1 MASVAAAIDEAAGPK
16 HVDESLWWDDSFVY
30 LLNDLETIYSAAPPN
45 TDAVNVLMQTLRENH
60 GWLLNSLA
68 FFKPPNSNSRSAV
81 NCPRI
86 IIGKHSIE
94 IKSDLR
100 VMALQLSSFLA
111 LDEVQMYI
119 LVSRSFKQETLVT
132 TDGIESFLETI
143 AMRYF
148 LERQCLLKCTRQIL
162 MYNVTAENA
171 FSEYNAVREEANELL
186 KQGLED
192 KALVVF
198 KDLLLAKRPSKLDLQ
213 YADLWAEETLIEESL
228 IMDILFL
235 LYYEP
240 VRVCTADKWKR
251 LLGVFKDIISGCSN
265 IEKLAVTQEA
275 QKYAQH
281 VRYQAI
287 LVLIEALDLENLL
300 YMVHDNVPF
309 SQGSHAF
316 SLEDLQEIDN
326 SISVLNSLEDPESG
340 LLIFTWAIFIC
351 LVSMLPTPE
360 NQTTILEIDH
370 LVYIRQAY
378 DSGTPN
384 VILEMLQSEAF
395 QDFDVQGQVAGYKSV
410 LKTLM
415 AGFLAAYDFASQ
427 IEESTVKI
435 FLDIICEIYS
445 GQEVLCSEFWDRES
459 ILDGPIRSLLFTL
472 RDHFPYEILPMIR
485 LLSSLCEGAWPSE
498 CVYDFLYKMTKI
510 ATLFQSNG
518 ISYEN
523 NDSRTVQAH
532 ISLQVPGASGLV
544 IPVGTIGH
552 VMKVVNEDV
561 ILVRWESM
569 HSGILVML
577 IRMMQELS
585 SDQQYEELVG
595 SLEMLSRILSFN
607 KALTLKLLELDGSPI
622 VEMTRIY
629 GYMEKTLRV
638 DVINII
644 CSLINNLVPISKD
657 SRIPAL
663 CITILCNFCDCSPSR
678 VFTEIFKT
686 VVFQPRTNTF
696 NSDIWLLPE
705 GLARLL
711 SLDGDQSGGYYRF
724 TISLLDLCKMFVA
737 KGGRTKLV
745 MTLIIYIVRYILVN
759 HGNWKYKLRYE
770 RWQIT
775 SKIFELMRTGVMCK
789 MDQHSV
795 QLRHILMETLLYD
808 TTIHDVLLQVLCIRA
823 ESLEELYLNRLL
835 HPREIEWLQQAVY
848 SAMDLVGVALN
859 YVTGGEYLKDYAG
872 ASTLD
877 QCLLL
882 STSMPVPFVNAATSL
897 LGFHRNGSLQLAAAR
912 VLCSLCVIAQ
922 RTRPHSVSI
931 ESYLLSDKQ
940 RKYLSSILSHLLSE
954 ESASSNVELFSA
966 VMDLITSAAVYQP
979 SFVEVMLFPQESI
992 AEPTNSMKNN
1002 EIIRLGT
1009 STSVGYSMKLER
1021 TIYKGVEALWR
1032 YLQRCEI
1039 IMKRQPYILSQILHF
1054 LRTLWQAGTE
1064 YLHILDKFDGRDMF
1078 WKHISS
1084 CISVFSSSEV
1094 ILLSKMSDEELKA
1107 KAFQYQCQSSVLHI
1121 MAHDIFLR
1129 RHLVQFEKT
1138 VASVAK
1144 PDASSSTTVV
1154 TNTDQALTG
1163 KDNKAIMLKYARP
1176 SRAEKILLEWSNN
1189 STMNKTLQSYGSCLY
1204 DKQLLLHAKAV
1215 ARAFVVGLIGKV
1227 LSGDDAGLSLSLIEQ
1242 LQLFSK
1248 KIFEHP
1254 AFLELLG
1261 QYSTRGYSYGMELHA
1276 LIVNDLYY
1284 HLQGELE
1291 GRKIPPGSFQ
1301 RVSEYL
1307 IKLEIDSIFQTD
1319 KHLRLK
1325 ELHPLC
1331 EDKYIYDTKAL
1342 ETELGIEWW
1351 SHSDEKGFTTAAE
1364 KTLEILS
1371 RANKAS
1377 CLADLQL
1384 NALKAW
1390 MTVLALSIFDKKG
1403 TELGSITLNATFS
1416 EESIGLCVEDLCN
1429 YILASMQLLGPLG
1442 DPTNYMLN
1450 FLFTQ
1455 AQLLLIFVRWMS
1467 SHTMSTTNRMQTW
1480 PLYAKVIRTVITSLR
1495 SLTDIKPFIPD
1506 GFEVMLRCLL
1516 AVLLT
1521 SLELIHSQNKKY
1533 QANGESKT
1541 DKQNVGDVFSDV
1553 SLMSLGFLPVLCSC
1567 VEKNIVANLSLAVI
1581 DMLLKGFLAPNTW
1594 LPVFQKHFPTQYVI
1608 GRLRHDSWRDSA
1620 AVILNFCLSL
1630 ARVRGGAEML
1640 QSAGFFSSFSTFSH
1654 FLRDEL
1660 SLGSRDR
1667 EGPFSVW
1674 HKDRQCDGLWG
1685 LGLAVVTAMVNSLGE
1700 NDAGVSVLDNALTYF
1715 FSEKDYILCALYAP
1729 DLPTDALG
1737 RKRTKHQR
1745 PQTSLVALQET
1756 EHAITLMCHLAK
1768 NRVTWLNVMQGVD
1781 SELRETSIHLLAFI
1795 AREGLICTRD
1805 NTRESMLLRCPP
1817 LQTEEIAAHEKPSI
1831 INSKN
1836 GWFSVSARG
1845 SMAKRKRWTAL
1856 QQTALDLGT
1865 NILPSSLV
1873 KGEVESESIT
1883 ASFTEY
1889 SDLVALQVYRIT
1901 FLILNFLCMQA
1912 QAAIKRVEEAGN
1924 IDLVHFPELP
1934 VPEILHGLQDQ
1945 AVVITTDLCSSRKQ
1959 RPIEPQ
1965 VQSVCLLLLRIMEK
1979 SLYLEVCVMRI
1990 CGVTPVSVRLDD
2002 FSKEYKA
2009 LISATQGQQFLEGPL
2024 NSLKRVIVLLYPSI
2038 LT

>member
-1 MASVAAAIDEAAGPK
+1 MASVAAAIDEAAGPR

-30 LLNDLETIYSAAPPN
+30 LLHNLETIYSAAPPN
-45 TDAVNVLMQTLRENH
+45 TEAVDGLLQNLREHH
-60 GWLLNSLA
+60 GWLLNLLA
-68 FFKPPNSNSRSAV
+68 FFKLPNSNSRSAV

-86 IIGKHSIE
+86 IIGKHNIE
-94 IKSDLR
+94 IKSELR
-100 VMALQLSSFLA
+100 DMALQLSSFLA

-119 LVSRSFKQETLVT
+119 LVSRSLKQETLVA

-162 MYNVTAENA
+162 MYKFTAENA
-171 FSEYNAVREEANELL
+171 FFEYNAIREEANELL
-186 KQGLED
+186 EQGLED
-192 KALVVF
+192 KTLVVF
-198 KDLLLAKRPSKLDLQ
+198 KDLLLAKRPSKLDLR

-240 VRVCTADKWKR
+240 VRVCTADRWKS

-287 LVLIEALDLENLL
+287 LVLIEALDLESLL
-300 YMVHDNVPF
+300 YMVYDNVPF

-340 LLIFTWAIFIC
+340 LLIFTWAIFVC
-351 LVSMLPTPE
+351 LVCMLPTTE

-384 VILEMLQSEAF
+384 IILEMLQSEAF
-395 QDFDVQGQVAGYKSV
+395 QDFDAQGQVAGYKSV

-415 AGFLAAYDFASQ
+415 AGFLAAYDFANQ

-445 GQEVLCSEFWDRES
+445 GQEILCSEFWDRES
-459 ILDGPIRSLLFTL
+459 ILDGPIRNLLFTL
-472 RDHFPYEILPMIR
+472 RDHFPYEILPMIQ
-485 LLSSLCEGAWPSE
+485 LLSSLCEGAWPSQ

-510 ATLFQSNG
+510 TTLFQSDG
-518 ISYEN
+518 FSYEN
-523 NDSRTVQAH
+523 NDSKTVQAH
-532 ISLQVPGASGLV
+532 ISLQVPGAYGLI

-552 VMKVVNEDV
+552 IMKMVNEDV

-569 HSGILVML
+569 HSGILVVL
-577 IRMMQELS
+577 IRLMQELS
-585 SDQQYEELVG
+585 SDQQYEEVVG
-595 SLEMLSRILSFN
+595 SLELLCRMLSFN
-607 KALTLKLLELDGSPI
+607 KALTLKLLELDGSPV

-629 GYMEKTLRV
+629 GCMEKTLRV

-657 SRIPAL
+657 SKIPAL
-663 CITILCNFCDCSPSR
+663 CITVLCNFCDCSPSR

-686 VVFQPRTNTF
+686 VVFQPRTNTS
-696 NSDIWLLPE
+696 NSDIWLLPK

-711 SLDGDQSGGYYRF
+711 SLDGDQSGGSYHF
-724 TISLLDLCKMFVA
+724 MISLLDLCKIFVA
-737 KGGRTKLV
+737 KGGKTELV
-745 MTLIIYIVRYILVN
+745 MTLIIYIVRYVLVN

-775 SKIFELMRTGVMCK
+775 SKIFELMRMGIICK

-795 QLRHILMETLLYD
+795 QLRDILMETLLYD
-808 TTIHDVLLQVLCIRA
+808 STIHDVLLQVLCIRA

-848 SAMDLVGVALN
+848 SALDLVGVALN

-872 ASTLD
+872 TSTLD
-877 QCLLL
+877 QSLLL
-882 STSMPVPFVNAATSL
+882 TKSMPVPFVIAATSL
-897 LGFHRNGSLQLAAAR
+897 LGFHRYGSLQLAAAR
-912 VLCSLCVIAQ
+912 VLSSLCVIAQ
-922 RTRPHSVSI
+922 KTRPHSISI
-931 ESYLLSDKQ
+931 ESYLLSAKQ
-940 RKYLSSILSHLLSE
+940 RKYLSSVLSHLLSE

-966 VMDLITSAAVYQP
+966 VMDLVTVAAVYQP
-979 SFVEVMLFPQESI
+979 SFVEVMLFPQEGT
-992 AEPTNSMKNN
+992 AEPTNSMQNN
-1002 EIIRLGT
+1002 GIIRLGT
-1009 STSVGYSMKLER
+1009 STSVGYGMKLER
-1021 TIYKGVEALWR
+1021 TIYKGVDALWR
-1032 YLQRCEI
+1032 YLQKCEI
-1039 IMKRQPYILSQILHF
+1039 NMKRQPYILSQILHF
-1054 LRTLWQAGTE
+1054 LRTLWQGGTE

-1078 WKHISS
+1078 WKYISS
-1084 CISVFSSSEV
+1084 CISVFSSSEF
-1094 ILLSKMSDEELKA
+1094 IPLTMMSDEEVTT

-1138 VASVAK
+1138 LVK
-1144 PDASSSTTVV
+1144 PDASASTTVV
-1154 TNTDQALTG
+1154 TNTDQATRG
-1163 KDNKAIMLKYARP
+1163 KDNKAIMLKHARP
-1176 SRAEKILLEWSNN
+1176 SCAEKILLEWSNS
-1189 STMNKTLQSYGSCLY
+1189 STMHKILQSYASCLY
-1204 DKQLLLHAKAV
+1204 DKELILHAKAV

-1242 LQLFSK
+1242 IQLASK

-1307 IKLEIDSIFQTD
+1307 IKLEIDSILQTD
-1319 KHLRLK
+1319 KQFRLK
-1325 ELHPLC
+1325 ELHLLC

-1351 SHSDEKGFTTAAE
+1351 PHSDDKGFTAAAE

-1371 RANKAS
+1371 RANKVS

-1390 MTVLALSIFDKKG
+1390 MTVLALSIFDKKVG
-1403 TELGSITLNATFS
+1403 TEFRSITLNAAFS
-1416 EESIGLCVEDLCN
+1416 EESIGLCVEDLCK
-1429 YILASMQLLGPLG
+1429 YLLTSMQLLGPLG

-1450 FLFTQ
+1450 FLITQ
-1455 AQLLLIFVRWMS
+1455 AQLLLIFVRWMY
-1467 SHTMSTTNRMQTW
+1467 SHIMSTTNRMQAW
-1480 PLYAKVIRTVITSLR
+1480 RLYAKVIRTVITTLR
-1495 SLTDIKPFIPD
+1495 SLMDIKPFIPD
-1506 GFEVMLRCLL
+1506 GLETMLRCLL

-1521 SLELIHSQNKKY
+1521 SLELIHSQNKEY
-1533 QANGESKT
+1533 QANRESKT
-1541 DKQNVGDVFSDV
+1541 DKQNVDVFSDV

-1567 VEKNIVANLSLAVI
+1567 VENNSVANLSLAVI
-1581 DMLLKGFLAPNTW
+1581 DTLLKGFLAPNTW
-1594 LPVFQKHFPTQYVI
+1594 LPVFQKHFPTQCVI

-1640 QSAGFFSSFSTFSH
+1640 QSAGFFSCLSTFSH

-1660 SLGSRDR
+1660 SLGSGDR

-1674 HKDRQCDGLWG
+1674 HKGRLSDGLWG

-1700 NDAGVSVLDNALTYF
+1700 NDAGVSVLENALTYF

-1729 DLPTDALG
+1729 NLPTDALG

-1756 EHAITLMCHLAK
+1756 EHAVTLMCHLAK

-1781 SELRETSIHLLAFI
+1781 SEFRETSIHLLAFI
-1795 AREGLICTRD
+1795 AKEGLICTRD
-1805 NTRESMLLRCPP
+1805 NTRESMFLRCPP
-1817 LQTEEIAAHEKPSI
+1817 FQKEEIAAHEKPSL

-1836 GWFSVSARG
+1836 GWFAVSARG
-1845 SMAKRKRWTAL
+1845 SMSKRRRWTPL
-1856 QQTALDLGT
+1856 QQSALDPGT
-1865 NILPSSLV
+1865 NTVPLSLV
-1873 KGEVESESIT
+1873 KGEAESESIT
-1883 ASFTEY
+1883 ASFSEY

-1901 FLILNFLCMQA
+1901 FLVLNFLCMQA

-1945 AVVITTDLCSSRKQ
+1945 AVVIMTELCSSRKQ
-1959 RPIEPQ
+1959 KHIEPQ

-1990 CGVTPVSVRLDD
+1990 CGVSPVSVRLDD

-2009 LISATQGQQFLEGPL
+2009 LISATQGQQFLEAPL
-2024 NSLKRVIVLLYPSI
+2024 KSLKRVLILLYPSL